1 MGERTLRA
9 ACTERLTA
17 KGFTQLSS
25 ACSANLAMVIKTKGI
40 RKSNTIYTHTAQ
52 RIQIQIM
59 TQTIARSLARNIVN
73 DLKIETDGSLDHPNG
88 SAAQTQMIIVVVY
101 SFCQPNSADCRLSV
115 SLLGALVMRAYYV
128 GVNLGHKGERCVCS
142 TICKLLILSLF
153 PAICFNHLFIT
164 PQTQFFK

>member
-1 MGERTLRA
+1 
-9 ACTERLTA
+9 
-17 KGFTQLSS
+17 
-25 ACSANLAMVIKTKGI
+25 
-40 RKSNTIYTHTAQ
+40 
-52 RIQIQIM
+52 M

-88 SAAQTQMIIVVVY
+88 SATQTQMIIVVVY
-101 SFCQPNSADCRLSV
+101 SFCQPNSSDCRLSV

-128 GVNLGHKGERCVCS
+128 GVNLWHKGERCVCS
-142 TICKLLILSLF
+142 TICKLPILSLF